1 MVKVALLDLE
11 EQKNRNRWIIGTP
24 EDIPK
29 TSPFYS
35 EQIQIAYVKNPQR
48 GLLEKGEE
56 HSHTSPI
63 EEYYLVLEGTL
74 TVKVENKE
82 ITIKPNQ
89 ILSIP
94 PEKLHKITNYTLPLR
109 CFTIRAPISTQ
120 KTKITE

>member
-1 MVKVALLDLE
+1 MVKIALLNLE
-11 EQKNRNRWIIGTP
+11 EPKNRNRWIIGTP

-74 TVKVENKE
+74 TVKVEDKE

-89 ILSIP
+89 ILAIP
-94 PEKLHKITNYTLPLR
+94 PEKCHKITNFTLPLR

>member
-1 MVKVALLDLE
+1 MVKVALLNLE
-11 EQKNRNRWIIGTP
+11 APKNRNRWIIGTP

-35 EQIQIAYVKNPQR
+35 EQIQIAYVKNPR
-48 GLLEKGEE
+48 KGLLEKGGE
-56 HSHTSPI
+56 HSHTPPI

-94 PEKLHKITNYTLPLR
+94 PEKRHKITNYTLPLR

-120 KTKITE
+120 KTKITQ

>member
-1 MVKVALLDLE
+1 MVKIALLNLE
-11 EQKNRNRWIIGTP
+11 APKNRNRWIIGTP

-35 EQIQIAYVKNPQR
+35 EQIQIAYVKNPR
-48 GLLEKGEE
+48 KGLLEKGEE
-56 HSHTSPI
+56 HSHKPPI

-74 TVKVENKE
+74 TVKVEDKE

-89 ILSIP
+89 ILTIP
-94 PEKLHKITNYTLPLR
+94 PKKRHKITNYTLPLR

-120 KTKITE
+120 KTKITQ

>member
-1 MVKVALLDLE
+1 MVRVALLDLE
-11 EQKNRNRWIIGTP
+11 EPKNRNRWIIGTP

-35 EQIQIAYVKNPQR
+35 EQIQIAHVKNPR
-48 GLLEKGEE
+48 KGLLEKEEE
-56 HSHTSPI
+56 HSHTPPI

-89 ILSIP
+89 ILTIP
-94 PEKLHKITNYTLPLR
+94 PEKRHKITNYTLPLR